1 MDTLVQVLA
10 SGITLGSLYAV
21 SSIALSLLWGGLNL
35 LNLAQGAML
44 TLGGYIAYLGMTTF
58 GLYIPLS
65 IGLAILAGAS
75 AGLVMYFLLVKTM
88 IGSEGFETNIII
100 ATFGF
105 ALLLENL
112 VQNYFGAY
120 PLKQPIGVEGGFNY
134 GTAYIKWQSGVLLF
148 SSCFVMGLIG
158 FMLQKTRLGRA
169 IRAAAVNKEIASLQG
184 VNVSNVYIYVLAI
197 CGGLSAISGI
207 MVSTIT
213 TLAPTMGYDPMLKA
227 FIVCV
232 IAGLGN
238 VYGALVCAMFLG
250 VFEAG
255 VQYLFGVRYG
265 FPALLILVILTLI
278 WRPNGVFGFTSSNR
292 V

>member
-1 MDTLVQVLA
+1 MDTVVQVLA
-10 SGITLGSLYAV
+10 SGVTLGSLYAV
-21 SSIALSLLWGGLNL
+21 SSIALSLLWGGLNV

-44 TLGGYIAYLGMTTF
+44 ALGGYIAYLCVAIF
-58 GLYIPLS
+58 GLQIPVS
-65 IGLAILAGAS
+65 IGLSIIIGALT
-75 AGLVMYFLLVKTM
+75 GLIMYFILVKRM
-88 IGSEGFETNIII
+88 IDSEGFETNIII

-112 VQNYFGAY
+112 IQNYFGAY
-120 PLKQPIGVEGGFNY
+120 PLKQPIGIQGGINF
-134 GTAYIKWQSGVLLF
+134 GSAYIQWQSGVLLF
-148 SSCFVMGLIG
+148 ASCLVMGIIGLI
-158 FMLQKTRLGRA
+158 LQKTKLGRA
-169 IRAAAVNKEIASLQG
+169 IRASALNKEIALLQG
-184 VNVSNVYIYVLAI
+184 VNVTNIYIYVLCI
-197 CGGLSAISGI
+197 CGGLASVSGI

-238 VYGALVCAMFLG
+238 VYGALICAMFLG
-250 VFEAG
+250 VFEAS
-255 VQYLFGVRYG
+255 VQYLFGVKYG

-278 WRPNGVFGFTSSNR
+278 WKPNGVFGYNANSR